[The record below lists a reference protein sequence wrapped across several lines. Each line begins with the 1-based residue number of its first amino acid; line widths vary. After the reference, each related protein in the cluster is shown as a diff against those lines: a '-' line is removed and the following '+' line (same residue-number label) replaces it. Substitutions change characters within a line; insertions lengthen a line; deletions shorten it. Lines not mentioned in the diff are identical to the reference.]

1 MRQNGTYFTRIA
13 YSSSV
18 ISHGKRDFTIMSVQ
32 HVDSK
37 NIKKYKI
44 NLHDIIYPIIFVT
57 VFIGVWQLIF
67 TLGIFPKISLPSP
80 IMVTETFAK
89 IIRNGSLPWN
99 IGVTLG
105 RLFVA
110 FAVAITFGT
119 VIGLAMVKFKGFG
132 KTLNS
137 FSAGLLSFPS
147 IAWVP
152 FSILLI
158 GFNEF
163 GIMFVVVMSSIF
175 SIMISTYSSI
185 RNIPPI
191 YLDAAKNMGARG
203 FSLFR
208 HVTIP
213 AATPSLIMGLRQAWS
228 FSWHAVI
235 GAEILMSIVGLG
247 HILSVGR
254 EFLDMSQVIA
264 SMITIFTIGLLVDR
278 FLLHKIEDKIRRK
291 WGLDHHR

>member
-1 MRQNGTYFTRIA
+1 MN
-13 YSSSV
+13 
-18 ISHGKRDFTIMSVQ
+18 
-32 HVDSK
+32 K
-37 NIKKYKI
+37 NIQLKKSHR
-44 NLHDIIYPIIFVT
+44 NLDDAANAALFIAAFTGIWQI
-57 VFIGVWQLIF
+57 VFM
-67 TLGIFPKISLPSP
+67 LGIWPTISLPSP
-80 IMVTETFAK
+80 IMVAETFAK
-89 IIRNGSLPWN
+89 IILNGSLPQSVGIT
-99 IGVTLG
+99 IGRLLVAFVISITLG
-105 RLFVA
+105 TL
-110 FAVAITFGT
+110 
-119 VIGLAMVKFKGFG
+119 IGFTMVKFKGFG

-163 GIMFVVVMSSIF
+163 GIMFVVIMSSIF

-185 RNIPPI
+185 RNIPTI
-191 YLDAAKNMGARG
+191 YLDAAKNMGAKS

-213 AATPSLIMGLRQAWS
+213 AATPSLIIGLRQAWS
-228 FSWHAVI
+228 FAWHAII

-264 SMITIFTIGLLVDR
+264 SMVTIFVIGLLVDR
-278 FLLHKIEDKIRRK
+278 FLLHKMEDRIRRK
-291 WGLDHHR
+291 WGLDNHR

>member
-1 MRQNGTYFTRIA
+1 MTKDVELKKSHLNLDDAANAALLIAVFTGIWQ
-13 YSSSV
+13 
-18 ISHGKRDFTIMSVQ
+18 I
-32 HVDSK
+32 
-37 NIKKYKI
+37 
-44 NLHDIIYPIIFVT
+44 
-57 VFIGVWQLIF
+57 VFM
-67 TLGIFPKISLPSP
+67 LGIWPTISLPSP
-80 IMVTETFAK
+80 FMVAEAFGK
-89 IIRNGSLPWN
+89 IIANGSLPQS
-99 IGVTLG
+99 IGITIGRLLGAFAISITLG
-105 RLFVA
+105 TL
-110 FAVAITFGT
+110 
-119 VIGLAMVKFKGFG
+119 IGFTMMKFEGFG

-163 GIMFVVVMSSIF
+163 GIMFVVIMSSIF

-185 RNIPPI
+185 RNIPSI
-191 YLDAAKNMGARG
+191 YLDAARNMGATG

-213 AATPSLIMGLRQAWS
+213 AATPSLIIGLRQAWS
-228 FSWHAVI
+228 FAWHAII

-264 SMITIFTIGLLVDR
+264 SMVTIFVIGLVVDR
-278 FLLHKIEDKIRRK
+278 FFLYKMEDRIRRK

>member
-1 MRQNGTYFTRIA
+1 MTETISPKKSRRNLDDAANAALLIA
-13 YSSSV
+13 A
-18 ISHGKRDFTIMSVQ
+18 
-32 HVDSK
+32 
-37 NIKKYKI
+37 
-44 NLHDIIYPIIFVT
+44 
-57 VFIGVWQLIF
+57 FIGVWQLVF
-67 TLGIFPKISLPSP
+67 TLGIFPKISLPSL
-80 IMVTETFAK
+80 IMVTETFTK
-89 IIRNGSLPWN
+89 IILNGSLPWN
-99 IGVTLG
+99 IGVTMG
-105 RLFVA
+105 RLLLA
-110 FAVAITFGT
+110 FAVSITLGT
-119 VIGLAMVKFKGFG
+119 LIGFTMVRFKGFG

-175 SIMISTYSSI
+175 SIMISTYSSV
-185 RNIPPI
+185 RNIPSI
-191 YLDAAKNMGARG
+191 YLDAARNMGAKG
-203 FSLFR
+203 FSLLR

-213 AATPSLIMGLRQAWS
+213 AATPSLIIGLRQAWS

-264 SMITIFTIGLLVDR
+264 SMITIFAIGLLVDR
-278 FLLHKIEDKIRRK
+278 FLLHKMEDKIRRK

>member
-1 MRQNGTYFTRIA
+1 MNNNTVKKHRRNFEDAANAALFIA
-13 YSSSV
+13 A
-18 ISHGKRDFTIMSVQ
+18 
-32 HVDSK
+32 
-37 NIKKYKI
+37 
-44 NLHDIIYPIIFVT
+44 FV
-57 VFIGVWQLIF
+57 GVWQLIF
-67 TLGIFPKISLPSP
+67 VLGIFPKISLPSP
-80 IMVTETFAK
+80 AMVAETFTK
-89 IIRNGSLPWN
+89 IMWNGSLPWS

-105 RLFVA
+105 RLLVA
-110 FAVAITFGT
+110 FAVSLTIGT
-119 VIGLAMVKFKGFG
+119 LVGFAMVKFKNFG

-137 FSAGLLSFPS
+137 FSAGLLAFPS

-163 GIMFVVVMSSIF
+163 GIMFVVVMSSVF

-191 YLDAAKNMGARG
+191 YLDAAKNMGAKG
-203 FSLFR
+203 ISLFR

-213 AATPSLIMGLRQAWS
+213 AATPSLIIGLRQAWS

-254 EFLDMSQVIA
+254 EFLDMSQVIT
-264 SMITIFTIGLLVDR
+264 SMIMIFTIGLLVDR
-278 FLLHKIEDKIRRK
+278 FLLHKLEDKIRRK
-291 WGLDHHR
+291 WGLDNHR

>member
-1 MRQNGTYFTRIA
+1 MNEKIV
-13 YSSSV
+13 S
-18 ISHGKRDFTIMSVQ
+18 K
-32 HVDSK
+32 K
-37 NIKKYKI
+37 NIHG
-44 NLHDIIYPIIFVT
+44 NLDDVANGALFFA
-57 VFIGVWQLIF
+57 VFIGVWQLVFIM
-67 TLGIFPKISLPSP
+67 GIWPKVSLPSP
-80 IMVTETFAK
+80 TMVAESFVR
-89 IIRNGSLPWN
+89 IIWNHSLLES
-99 IGVTLG
+99 IGVTLA
-105 RLFVA
+105 RLIAA
-110 FAVAITFGT
+110 FSISITLGT
-119 VIGLAMVKFKGFG
+119 VIGFVMIKFKGFG

-163 GIMFVVVMSSIF
+163 GIMFVVIMSSIF

-191 YLDAAKNMGARG
+191 YLDAAKNMGAKG
-203 FSLFR
+203 LSLFR

-213 AATPSLIMGLRQAWS
+213 AATPSLIIGIRQAWS
-228 FSWHAVI
+228 FAWHAII

-254 EFLDMSQVIA
+254 EFLDMGQVIA
-264 SMITIFTIGLLVDR
+264 SMITIFAIGLLVDR
-278 FLLHKIEDKIRRK
+278 LVLYKLEDRVRRK
-291 WGLDHHR
+291 WGLDQHR

>member
-1 MRQNGTYFTRIA
+1 MTNDIQLKKSHRNLDDAANAALFIAVFTGIWQ
-13 YSSSV
+13 
-18 ISHGKRDFTIMSVQ
+18 I
-32 HVDSK
+32 
-37 NIKKYKI
+37 
-44 NLHDIIYPIIFVT
+44 
-57 VFIGVWQLIF
+57 VFM
-67 TLGIFPKISLPSP
+67 LGIWPTISLPSP
-80 IMVTETFAK
+80 VMVAETFAK
-89 IIRNGSLPWN
+89 IILNGSLPQS
-99 IGVTLG
+99 IGITIGRLLVAFTISITLG
-105 RLFVA
+105 TLIGFV
-110 FAVAITFGT
+110 
-119 VIGLAMVKFKGFG
+119 MVKFKGFG

-163 GIMFVVVMSSIF
+163 GILFVVIMSSIF

-185 RNIPPI
+185 RNIPTI
-191 YLDAAKNMGARG
+191 YLDAARNMGAKG

-213 AATPSLIMGLRQAWS
+213 AATPSLIIGLRQAWS
-228 FSWHAVI
+228 FAWHAII

-264 SMITIFTIGLLVDR
+264 SMVTIFVIGLLVDR
-278 FLLHKIEDKIRRK
+278 FFLHKMEERIRRK

>member
-1 MRQNGTYFTRIA
+1 LTTDIQLKKSHRNLDDAANAALFIAVFTGIWQ
-13 YSSSV
+13 
-18 ISHGKRDFTIMSVQ
+18 I
-32 HVDSK
+32 
-37 NIKKYKI
+37 
-44 NLHDIIYPIIFVT
+44 
-57 VFIGVWQLIF
+57 VFM
-67 TLGIFPKISLPSP
+67 LGIWPIISLPSP
-80 IMVTETFAK
+80 VMVAETFAK
-89 IIRNGSLPWN
+89 IISNGSLPQS
-99 IGVTLG
+99 IGITIG
-105 RLFVA
+105 RLLVA
-110 FAVAITFGT
+110 FAISITLGT
-119 VIGLAMVKFKGFG
+119 LIGFVMVKFKGFG

-163 GIMFVVVMSSIF
+163 GILFVVIMSSIF

-185 RNIPPI
+185 RNIPTI
-191 YLDAAKNMGARG
+191 YLDAARNMGAKG

-213 AATPSLIMGLRQAWS
+213 AATPSLIIGLRQAWS
-228 FSWHAVI
+228 FAWHAII

-264 SMITIFTIGLLVDR
+264 SMVTIFVIGLLVDR
-278 FLLHKIEDKIRRK
+278 FFLHKMEERIRRK

>member
-1 MRQNGTYFTRIA
+1 MSDNTLQKHKRNFDDAANAALFIA
-13 YSSSV
+13 
-18 ISHGKRDFTIMSVQ
+18 
-32 HVDSK
+32 
-37 NIKKYKI
+37 
-44 NLHDIIYPIIFVT
+44 
-57 VFIGVWQLIF
+57 VFIGVWQLVY
-67 TLGIFPKISLPSP
+67 TLGIFPQISLPSP
-80 IMVTETFAK
+80 VMVAETFIK
-89 IIRNGSLPWN
+89 IILNGTLFWSV
-99 IGVTLG
+99 GVTLG
-105 RLFVA
+105 RLLAA
-110 FAVAITFGT
+110 FAVSITLGT
-119 VIGLAMVKFKGFG
+119 LVGFTMIKFKSFG

-137 FSAGLLSFPS
+137 FSAGLLAFPS

-163 GIMFVVVMSSIF
+163 GILFVVVMSSVF

-191 YLDAAKNMGARG
+191 YLDAAKNMGAKG
-203 FSLFR
+203 FLLFR

-213 AATPSLIMGLRQAWS
+213 AATPSLIIGLRQAWS

-278 FLLHKIEDKIRRK
+278 FLLHKIEDKIRAK
-291 WGLDHHR
+291 WGLDNHR

>member
-1 MRQNGTYFTRIA
+1 MN
-13 YSSSV
+13 
-18 ISHGKRDFTIMSVQ
+18 
-32 HVDSK
+32 
-37 NIKKYKI
+37 
-44 NLHDIIYPIIFVT
+44 DIISSKKSKRNLDDAANAALLIAAFIGIWQIIFM
-57 VFIGVWQLIF
+57 
-67 TLGIFPKISLPSP
+67 LGIWPKISLPSP
-80 IMVTETFAK
+80 YVVAETFSK
-89 IIRNGSLPWN
+89 IILNGSLIEN
-99 IGVTLG
+99 IGITLARLLGAFAISITLG
-105 RLFVA
+105 TL
-110 FAVAITFGT
+110 
-119 VIGLAMVKFKGFG
+119 IGFTMVKFKGFG

-163 GIMFVVVMSSIF
+163 GILFVVVMSSIF

-185 RNIPPI
+185 RNIPSI
-191 YLDAAKNMGARG
+191 YLDAARNMGAKD

-213 AATPSLIMGLRQAWS
+213 AATPSLIIGLRQAWS
-228 FSWHAVI
+228 FAWHAII

-278 FLLHKIEDKIRRK
+278 FLLHKMEDKVRRK

>member
-1 MRQNGTYFTRIA
+1 
-13 YSSSV
+13 
-18 ISHGKRDFTIMSVQ
+18 MSIQ

-37 NIKKYKI
+37 NIKNYKI
-44 NLHDIIYPIIFVT
+44 DFHDIVYPIIFVT
-57 VFIGVWQLIF
+57 AFIGVWQLIF

-80 IMVTETFAK
+80 IMVAETFAK

-105 RLFVA
+105 RLLAA
-110 FAVAITFGT
+110 FAISLTFGT
-119 VIGLAMVKFKGFG
+119 AVGFVMVKFKGFG

-163 GIMFVVVMSSIF
+163 GILFVVVMSSIF

-191 YLDAAKNMGARG
+191 YLDAAKNMGAKG
-203 FSLFR
+203 LSLFR

-213 AATPSLIMGLRQAWS
+213 AATPSLIIGLRQAWS

-247 HILSVGR
+247 HVLSVGR

-264 SMITIFTIGLLVDR
+264 SMITIFLVGLLVDR
-278 FLLHKIEDKIRRK
+278 FLLHNIEDKIRRK
-291 WGLDHHR
+291 WGLEHHR

>member
-1 MRQNGTYFTRIA
+1 MTGSIPLKKSRGNIEDDA
-13 YSSSV
+13 NAALL
-18 ISHGKRDFTIMSVQ
+18 MS
-32 HVDSK
+32 
-37 NIKKYKI
+37 
-44 NLHDIIYPIIFVT
+44 
-57 VFIGVWQLIF
+57 VFIGVWQIIF
-67 TLGIFPKISLPSP
+67 MLGIWPQISLPSP
-80 IMVTETFAK
+80 AMVAQTFAK
-89 IIRNGSLPWN
+89 IILNGSLPQS
-99 IGVTLG
+99 IGITMARLLG
-105 RLFVA
+105 A
-110 FAVAITFGT
+110 FAVSITLGT
-119 VIGLAMVKFKGFG
+119 LIGFTMIKFKGFG

-158 GFNEF
+158 GFDEF

-185 RNIPPI
+185 RNIPTI
-191 YLDAAKNMGARG
+191 YIDAAKNMGAKG
-203 FSLFR
+203 ILLFR

-213 AATPSLIMGLRQAWS
+213 AAMPSLIIGLRQAWS
-228 FSWHAVI
+228 FAWHAII

-264 SMITIFTIGLLVDR
+264 SMVTIFAIGLLVDR
-278 FLLHKIEDKIRRK
+278 FVLQKLEDKIRRK
-291 WGLDHHR
+291 WGLDNHR

>member
-1 MRQNGTYFTRIA
+1 MSENTR
-13 YSSSV
+13 SEKS
-18 ISHGKRDFTIMSVQ
+18 Q
-32 HVDSK
+32 
-37 NIKKYKI
+37 
-44 NLHDIIYPIIFVT
+44 NLHDSANAALMIAG
-57 VFIGVWQLIF
+57 FIGIWELVF
-67 TLGIFPKISLPSP
+67 VLGLWPKISLPSP
-80 IMVTETFAK
+80 SMVALSFAK
-89 IIRNGSLPWN
+89 ITMNGSLPES
-99 IGVTLG
+99 IGITMA
-105 RLFVA
+105 RLIGA
-110 FAVAITFGT
+110 FAVSISIGT
-119 VIGLAMVKFKGFG
+119 LVGFTMVKFKGFG
-132 KTLNS
+132 KALNS

-163 GIMFVVVMSSIF
+163 GILFVVIMSSVF

-185 RNIPPI
+185 RNIPSI
-191 YLDAAKNMGARG
+191 YLDAGRNMGAKG

-213 AATPSLIMGLRQAWS
+213 AATPSLIIGLRQAWS
-228 FSWHAVI
+228 FAWHAII

-254 EFLDMSQVIA
+254 EFLDMSQIIA

-278 FLLHKIEDKIRRK
+278 LLLHRLEDKVRRK

>member
-1 MRQNGTYFTRIA
+1 MSGNILQK
-13 YSSSV
+13 
-18 ISHGKRDFTIMSVQ
+18 HGRNFDDAANAALLVAA
-32 HVDSK
+32 
-37 NIKKYKI
+37 
-44 NLHDIIYPIIFVT
+44 
-57 VFIGVWQLIF
+57 FIGVWQLVF
-67 TLGIFPKISLPSP
+67 MLGIFPKISLPSP
-80 IMVTETFAK
+80 VMVAESFVK
-89 IIRNGSLPWN
+89 ITLNGSLPWS

-105 RLFVA
+105 RLLAA
-110 FAVAITFGT
+110 FGVSITLGT
-119 VIGLAMVKFKGFG
+119 LVGFTMVKFNSFG

-137 FSAGLLSFPS
+137 FSAGLLAFPS

-163 GIMFVVVMSSIF
+163 GIMFVVVMSSVF

-185 RNIPPI
+185 RNIPSI
-191 YLDAAKNMGARG
+191 YLDAAKNMGAKG

-213 AATPSLIMGLRQAWS
+213 AATPSLIIGLRQAWS

-254 EFLDMSQVIA
+254 EFLDMSQVIT
-264 SMITIFTIGLLVDR
+264 SMIMIFTIGLLVDR

>member
-1 MRQNGTYFTRIA
+1 MT
-13 YSSSV
+13 
-18 ISHGKRDFTIMSVQ
+18 
-32 HVDSK
+32 K
-37 NIKKYKI
+37 NIPLKKFS
-44 NLHDIIYPIIFVT
+44 NLDDAANAALLISAFVG
-57 VFIGVWQLIF
+57 IWQLVF
-67 TLGIFPKISLPSP
+67 MLGIFPKISLPSP
-80 IMVTETFAK
+80 TIVAETFVK
-89 IIRNGSLPWN
+89 IILNGSLPWN

-105 RLFVA
+105 RLLAA
-110 FAVAITFGT
+110 FAVSITLGT
-119 VIGLAMVKFKGFG
+119 LIGFTMIKFKGFG

-191 YLDAAKNMGARG
+191 YVDAAKNMGAKG

-213 AATPSLIMGLRQAWS
+213 AATPSLIIGMRQAWS

-278 FLLHKIEDKIRRK
+278 FLLNKLEDKVRRK
-291 WGLDHHR
+291 WGLDNHH

>member
-1 MRQNGTYFTRIA
+1 MSYEVKSWQKPRVMKMASIVKSHNLEDAANAALMIA
-13 YSSSV
+13 A
-18 ISHGKRDFTIMSVQ
+18 
-32 HVDSK
+32 
-37 NIKKYKI
+37 
-44 NLHDIIYPIIFVT
+44 FV
-57 VFIGVWQLIF
+57 GVWQLVF
-67 TLGIFPKISLPSP
+67 MLGIFPKISLPSP
-80 IMVTETFAK
+80 AMVVTTYAK
-89 IIRNGSLPWN
+89 LVLNGTLPQGV
-99 IGVTLG
+99 GVTLA
-105 RLFVA
+105 RLLGS
-110 FAVAITFGT
+110 FAVSIILGT
-119 VIGLAMVKFKGFG
+119 LIGFAMIKFKGFG

-158 GFNEF
+158 GFDEF

-185 RNIPPI
+185 RNIPSI
-191 YLDAAKNMGARG
+191 YIDAAKNMGAHG
-203 FSLFR
+203 LLLFR

-213 AATPSLIMGLRQAWS
+213 AATPSLIIGLRQAWS
-228 FSWHAVI
+228 FAWHAII

-278 FLLHKIEDKIRRK
+278 FLLQKLEGNIRNK

>member
-1 MRQNGTYFTRIA
+1 MIKDIQSKKSHRSLDDAANAALLIAVFTGIWQ
-13 YSSSV
+13 
-18 ISHGKRDFTIMSVQ
+18 I
-32 HVDSK
+32 
-37 NIKKYKI
+37 
-44 NLHDIIYPIIFVT
+44 
-57 VFIGVWQLIF
+57 VFM
-67 TLGIFPKISLPSP
+67 LGIWPTISLPSP
-80 IMVTETFAK
+80 FMVAGTFAK
-89 IIRNGSLPWN
+89 IIANGSLPQSVGIT
-99 IGVTLG
+99 IGRLLGAFAISITLG
-105 RLFVA
+105 TL
-110 FAVAITFGT
+110 
-119 VIGLAMVKFKGFG
+119 IGFTMVKFKGFG

-163 GIMFVVVMSSIF
+163 GIMFVVIMSSIF

-185 RNIPPI
+185 RNIPSI
-191 YLDAAKNMGARG
+191 FLDAAKNMGATG

-208 HVTIP
+208 YVTIP
-213 AATPSLIMGLRQAWS
+213 AATPSLIIGLRQAWS
-228 FSWHAVI
+228 FAWHAII

-264 SMITIFTIGLLVDR
+264 SMVTIFVIGLVVDR
-278 FLLHKIEDKIRRK
+278 FLLYQIEDRIRRK
-291 WGLDHHR
+291 WGLEHHR

>member
-1 MRQNGTYFTRIA
+1 MNKNTVKKHRRNFEDAANAALFIA
-13 YSSSV
+13 A
-18 ISHGKRDFTIMSVQ
+18 
-32 HVDSK
+32 
-37 NIKKYKI
+37 
-44 NLHDIIYPIIFVT
+44 FV
-57 VFIGVWQLIF
+57 GVWQLIF
-67 TLGIFPKISLPSP
+67 VLGIFPKISLPSP
-80 IMVTETFAK
+80 AMVAETFAK
-89 IIRNGSLPWN
+89 IMWNGSLPWS

-105 RLFVA
+105 RLLAA
-110 FAVAITFGT
+110 FAVSLTIGT
-119 VIGLAMVKFKGFG
+119 LVGFAMVKFKNFG

-137 FSAGLLSFPS
+137 FSAGLLAFPS

-163 GIMFVVVMSSIF
+163 GIMFVVVMSSVF

-191 YLDAAKNMGARG
+191 YLDAAKNMGAKG
-203 FSLFR
+203 ISLFR

-213 AATPSLIMGLRQAWS
+213 AATPSLIIGLRQAWS

-254 EFLDMSQVIA
+254 EFLDMSQVIT
-264 SMITIFTIGLLVDR
+264 SMIMIFTIGLLVDR
-278 FLLHKIEDKIRRK
+278 FLLHKLEDKIRRK
-291 WGLDHHR
+291 WGLDNHR

>member
-1 MRQNGTYFTRIA
+1 MTKDIQLKKSHRNFDDAANAALLIAVFTGIWQ
-13 YSSSV
+13 
-18 ISHGKRDFTIMSVQ
+18 I
-32 HVDSK
+32 
-37 NIKKYKI
+37 
-44 NLHDIIYPIIFVT
+44 
-57 VFIGVWQLIF
+57 VFM
-67 TLGIFPKISLPSP
+67 LGIWPTISLPSP
-80 IMVTETFAK
+80 FMVAETFAK
-89 IIRNGSLPWN
+89 IIWNGSLTQS
-99 IGVTLG
+99 IGITIGRLLGAFAISITLG
-105 RLFVA
+105 TL
-110 FAVAITFGT
+110 
-119 VIGLAMVKFKGFG
+119 IGFAMVKFKGFG

-163 GIMFVVVMSSIF
+163 GIMFVVIMSSIF

-185 RNIPPI
+185 RNIPSI
-191 YLDAAKNMGARG
+191 YLDAAKNIGAKG

-208 HVTIP
+208 YVTIP
-213 AATPSLIMGLRQAWS
+213 AATPSLIIGLRQAWS
-228 FSWHAVI
+228 FAWHAII

-264 SMITIFTIGLLVDR
+264 SMVTIFVIGLLVDR
-278 FLLHKIEDKIRRK
+278 FLLHKMEDRIRRK
-291 WGLDHHR
+291 WGLDYHR